1 MEMIDTTPALYN
13 RVKTSLPPGYEKLG
27 KSFSGSLSTF
37 LGLFSVG
44 LGLWEILDPRGVART
59 TGTPYPGLIRA
70 YGFRE
75 LLSGVGILMD
85 PKPVEGLWSRVAG
98 DLLDLAT
105 LGAAYAEGDSEAR
118 RKTLIAAGAVLGVTA
133 LDVLGSVEHTVA
145 D

>member
-1 MEMIDTTPALYN
+1 MIDTAPALHN

-27 KSFSGSLSTF
+27 RSSSGSLSTF

-85 PKPVEGLWSRVAG
+85 PKPAEGLWSRVAG

-105 LGAAYAEGDSEAR
+105 LGAAYAQGNPDEK
-118 RKTLIAAGAVLGVTA
+118 RKTLLAAGAVLGVTA
-133 LDVLGSVEHTVA
+133 LDVLASTEHTVT